1 MEDVVYRA
9 TLDAIADVP
18 LDKLETRHAAQMF
31 DVRNPPGEQVIESH
45 DRISFTQQR
54 IAQMRSQKARWLPA
68 HVDFA

>member
-1 MEDVVYRA
+1 
-9 TLDAIADVP
+9 
-18 LDKLETRHAAQMF
+18 MF